1 MTDPLPRP
9 GRRALLVAG
18 GGTLLAA
25 AGGALLGRSSGAG
38 TAGPP
43 PAGAVGEFDVSG
55 AAEDLPLSP
64 LRHVSG
70 PQSLSYPDGGGALYV
85 LQVVPASVRLGDE
98 DRAPGGRERRLAGD
112 LCVSRLS
119 ASGELTASMHL
130 RGFGHG
136 MSFGVEPVGGDVFLW
151 VESDADPETGY
162 GRAVA
167 RVRFRDGA
175 VVDSSSDE
183 VRHHRPYPG
192 ARKVHP
198 TLDLAHRRVLVSH
211 WTGRTHR
218 YSVHAMDDFAAGRHE
233 PLWTLEDTAL
243 RSGETFQGCA
253 LRGRLVYQLTGKHYT
268 DERGANPPSGGGD
281 TYVSALD
288 VRTGRT
294 VGRRKVTVAPDLEFR
309 EPEGIA
315 VRPGARPELCVA
327 FSVKTPGR
335 RDIAVFSCPA
345 WAGARPA
352 APSARTTRS

>member
-1 MTDPLPRP
+1 MKDGRHRP

-25 AGGALLGRSSGAG
+25 AGGALLGGTSRSD
-38 TAGPP
+38 TAESP
-43 PAGAVGEFDVSG
+43 PAGAVGEFDVSA

-70 PQSLSYPDGGGALYV
+70 PQSLSYPDDGGAVYA

-119 ASGELTASMHL
+119 KSGALTGSMHL

-136 MSFGVEPVGGDVFLW
+136 ISFGTEPVRGEVFLW

-183 VRHHRPYPG
+183 VRHHRPYPDG
-192 ARKVHP
+192 HHVHP
-198 TLDLAHRRVLVSH
+198 TLDLAGRRVLVSH

-218 YSVHAMDDFAAGRHE
+218 YSVHDMDDFAAGRHE
-233 PLWTLEDTAL
+233 PLWSLEDTAL
-243 RSGETFQGCA
+243 REGETFQGCA

-268 DERGANPPSGGGD
+268 DEKGGNPPSGGGD

-294 VGRRKVTVAPDLEFR
+294 VGRRKVTVAPGLDFR
-309 EPEGIA
+309 EPEGVA
-315 VRPGARPELCVA
+315 VRPGTRPELCVA

-335 RDIAVFSCPA
+335 RDLTVFSCPA
-345 WAGARPA
+345 WPGD
-352 APSARTTRS
+352 PSRRDD

>member
-1 MTDPLPRP
+1 MTDGPHRP

-25 AGGALLGRSSGAG
+25 AGGALLGRGSGPGADDR
-38 TAGPP
+38 P
-43 PAGAVGEFDVSG
+43 PAGAVGEFDVS
-55 AAEDLPLSP
+55 AAAGDLPLTP

-70 PQSLSYPDGGGALYV
+70 PQSLSYPDGGGTLYA

-119 ASGELTASMHL
+119 ASGALTGSMHL

-136 MSFGVEPVGGDVFLW
+136 MSFGTEPAGGEVFLW
-151 VESDADPETGY
+151 VESDADPDTGY

-175 VVDSSSDE
+175 VVDSSSAE
-183 VRHHRPYPG
+183 VRHLRPYPG
-192 ARKVHP
+192 DRKVHP
-198 TLDLAHRRVLVSH
+198 TLDLAHRRVLVSR

-218 YSVHAMDDFAAGRHE
+218 YSVHDMDDFAAGRTE
-233 PLWTLEDTAL
+233 PLWSLEDTAL
-243 RSGETFQGCA
+243 REGETFQGCA

-268 DERGANPPSGGGD
+268 DEKGGNPPSGGGD
-281 TYVSALD
+281 THVSALD

-294 VGRRKVTVAPDLEFR
+294 VGRRKVTVAPGLDFR

-327 FSVKTPGR
+327 FSVKTAER
-335 RDIAVFSCPA
+335 RDIAVFACPA
-345 WAGARPA
+345 WRADTSRGGRA
-352 APSARTTRS
+352 